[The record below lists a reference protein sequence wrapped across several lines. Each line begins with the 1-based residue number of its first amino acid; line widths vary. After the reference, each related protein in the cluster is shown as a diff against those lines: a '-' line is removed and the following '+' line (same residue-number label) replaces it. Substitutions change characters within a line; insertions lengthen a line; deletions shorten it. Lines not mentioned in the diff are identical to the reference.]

1 MAKPKEPHITDL
13 IGKIPYRLA
22 LAGGWIDQPFIS
34 KLNPSPPGSMVV
46 VNIEP
51 EFRFMDRAGICSSTR
66 LVALKLWNGNIPENK
81 DRNDLVR
88 ELYETENKG
97 KAEPSGSQDMIG
109 LVYPGINRLDYDYNH
124 KGGIYPAHIE
134 SNNDPEIA
142 EWLGRVIHILT
153 VMPRPEGYN
162 PLGVKNLD
170 PEWIT
175 RLGQAGKDCFD
186 AIARMDTKGLGESL
200 NENMRCWNVLLPQN
214 FRHPVLTVDLLSFLD
229 FYQTRYAGAMCS
241 GCGGGYL
248 YVISDEPVPG
258 AFHATV
264 RVAK

>member
-1 MAKPKEPHITDL
+1 M
-13 IGKIPYRLA
+13 
-22 LAGGWIDQPFIS
+22 
-34 KLNPSPPGSMVV
+34 
-46 VNIEP
+46 
-51 EFRFMDRAGICSSTR
+51 
-66 LVALKLWNGNIPENK
+66 KLWNGNIPENK
-81 DRNDLVR
+81 DRDELVR

-124 KGGIYPAHIE
+124 QGGIYPAHIE

-142 EWLGRVIHILT
+142 QWLSRVIHILT

-170 PEWIT
+170 PKWIA

-186 AIARMDTKGLGESL
+186 AIVRMDTKGLGESL

-214 FRHPVLTVDLLSFLD
+214 FRHPVLTVDLLGMLD
-229 FYQTRYAGAMCS
+229 LYQHKYAGAMCS

-248 YVISDEPVPG
+248 YVVSDEPVPG

>member
-1 MAKPKEPHITDL
+1 MTRQQKPHITDL
-13 IGKIPYRLA
+13 VGRIPYRLA
-22 LAGGWIDQPFIS
+22 LAGGWIDQPFVS

-66 LVALKLWNGNIPENK
+66 SVALKLWGDVVPDGDPAKLVQELYNAENK
-81 DRNDLVR
+81 D
-88 ELYETENKG
+88 

-109 LVYPGINRLDYDYNH
+109 LIYPGINRLDYDFNY
-124 KGGIYPAHIE
+124 KGGVFPCHIE
-134 SNNDPEIA
+134 SNNNPEIA
-142 EWLGRVIHILT
+142 QWLSRVIHILT

-162 PLGVKNLD
+162 PLGIKNLD
-170 PEWIT
+170 PAWVR

-200 NENMRCWNVLLPQN
+200 NENMRCWEILLPQN
-214 FRHPVLTVDLLSFLD
+214 FKHPVLTLDLLKLLD
-229 FYQTRYAGAMCS
+229 FYQHNYAGAMCS